1 MTRDDARALWTA
13 SGLDYSVLTAGNLL
27 RLRTHINAAMEAA
40 GLMQG
45 TLRMNHRLEIYEIN
59 KAPTSALLRCRGY
72 YFDDREAVTFNDDGF
87 IGFAGWADD
96 TNVAPVLAG
105 FERWV
110 SDLRASTEGGC

>member
-27 RLRTHINAAMEAA
+27 RLRTHIDAAMEAA

-45 TLRMNHRLEIYEIN
+45 TLRMTSRMKIYSTDET
-59 KAPTSALLRCRGY
+59 PTSALLRCGAH
-72 YFDDREAVTFNDDGF
+72 YFVDREAVTFNDDGF

-110 SDLRASTEGGC
+110 SDLRTSAKGGR